1 MTRDD
6 LREALAHPNTQAF
19 LAVIDRG
26 EHGPHALSPERYRTL
41 YGGTTFAAPPW
52 EHPRRKVT
60 AGRWTSTAAG
70 RGQFLAAT
78 WDALV
83 ARY

>member
-6 LREALAHPNTQAF
+6 LREALAHPNMQAF

-41 YGGTTFAAPPW
+41 YGGTTFAA
-52 EHPRRKVT
+52 RR
-60 AGRWTSTAAG
+60 GSTRAE
-70 RGQFLAAT
+70 R
-78 WDALV
+78 
-83 ARY
+83 